1 MKSKF
6 IHFYDRHRFVASVA
20 MIVFLFVFSSGGLVV
35 VNGET
40 LEPNDSHIISL
51 YVDGQ
56 ELYIPS
62 RAKTVG
68 EFLRNSDIQVGEFD
82 SVEPDATHAILSDL
96 FRVRVTRAR
105 PYMIRDGSKELS
117 SLSAHTSARLIA
129 ESAGIDL
136 KPADK
141 VEFLPPSL
149 DDSSVLGRVVEITR
163 SKQVT
168 LALYGVPQVVH
179 TNSLTV
185 GSLFSELAIVP
196 APDDELSPAVIEP
209 VTDGMQIFVNRKG
222 IRVATEEVVIEQATE
237 YVQDDDLSLGSVVTR
252 DPGAPGK
259 RIVTYEIVTKNDA
272 EVSRKEISSV
282 IIEQPRTKIIARGRA
297 AGQIGA
303 EKQELMALAGIS
315 PEEYAAAD
323 YIIGRE
329 SGWCATKWQGQW
341 GYCPSFYEEKYPGA
355 ESNKTLGYGLCQSTP
370 AIKMASAGD
379 DWRTNPVT
387 QLKWCTSYARGR
399 YGDWNKAYDF
409 WINAHWW

>member
-1 MKSKF
+1 
-6 IHFYDRHRFVASVA
+6 